1 MTYEWK
7 IEKFGLC
14 RRRKTW
20 ITASKFDKFCEQK
33 FDKRRMLFCA
43 VSKDYLCIYYS
54 AEFDSFQSSGSQ
66 PLFRKL
72 GLWDKCNLPL
82 LKVPNH
88 VVSLDYCASMHELAI
103 GIPLFSF

>member
-20 ITASKFDKFCEQK
+20 IAASKCDKFCKQK

-43 VSKDYLCIYYS
+43 VFDDYICVYFS
-54 AEFDSFQSSGSQ
+54 AELDGYHNSGSLCDF
-66 PLFRKL
+66 PEAWLMR
-72 GLWDKCNLPL
+72 
-82 LKVPNH
+82 
-88 VVSLDYCASMHELAI
+88 
-103 GIPLFSF
+103 